1 MHTVVTVKNTIS
13 PSIARSV
20 LSIIKRR
27 FLVKVKNQ
35 PFLRDTIIEVNLDN
49 IAYNMRK
56 IKEII
61 GNDVFVA
68 AVVKAN
74 GYGHGAVD
82 IAPTIMENGAEY
94 LAVATLTEALELR
107 KKYDDYKIFIMGY
120 TPDEYLEYVVNNN
133 ITQTIFSL
141 RQAKILNDFGKKYNK
156 KPVVHI
162 KYDTGFNRLGF
173 KDCMESIDEID
184 EIFKLENI
192 YIEGIFSHFA
202 LAGKSEDDKQYNK
215 FINAIELLERR
226 GRKFRYKHI
235 CDSISGIDYPDYRL
249 NMIRPGAII
258 YGLKSYKDERLVLKQ
273 AMTFKTKIY
282 HIKTLE
288 KGDGVSYDY
297 IWKAERKCVV
307 GTLPFGYA
315 DGYPRNL
322 RDKGTV
328 TIHGKKAPII
338 GVICMDQCMVDLT
351 DIPEACVGDEVIIYG
366 DGTNN
371 TLNIHQISQLA
382 GTNKN
387 EITCR
392 ITRRTPSVY
401 IKGGKVVKVL
411 NYLI

>member
-1 MHTVVTVKNTIS
+1 ME
-13 PSIARSV
+13 
-20 LSIIKRR
+20 
-27 FLVKVKNQ
+27 NQ
-35 PFLRDTIIEVNLDN
+35 PLLRDTIIEVNLDN
-49 IAYNMRK
+49 IAYNMKK
-56 IKEII
+56 IKEVV
-61 GNDVFVA
+61 GDDVFIA

-82 IAPTIMENGAEY
+82 IAPTIMENGGEY

-107 KKYDDYKIFIMGY
+107 KKYCDYKIFIMGY
-120 TPDEYLEYVVNNN
+120 TPDEYLEYVVNND

-141 RQAKILNDFGKKYNK
+141 KQAAILNDLGKKYNK
-156 KPVVHI
+156 KSVIHI

-173 KDCMESIDEID
+173 RDCQESIDEID

-202 LAGKSEDDKQYNK
+202 LAGRNEDDLQYNK
-215 FINAIELLERR
+215 FMSAVELIEQR
-226 GRKFRYKHI
+226 GRTFRFKHI
-235 CDSISGIDYPDYRL
+235 CDSISGIDYPEYRL

-258 YGLKSYKDERLVLKQ
+258 YGLKSYKDESISLKQ

-282 HIKTLE
+282 HIKALE
-288 KGDGVSYDY
+288 KGEGVSYDY
-297 IWKAERKCVV
+297 LWKADRKCVV

-322 RDKGTV
+322 RDKGIV

-351 DIPEACVGDEVIIYG
+351 DIPEACVGDEAIIYG
-366 DGTNN
+366 DGLNN
-371 TLNIHQISQLA
+371 TLNIHQISQIA

-392 ITRRTPSVY
+392 ITRRTPRVY
-401 IKGGKVVKVL
+401 IKDGKVVKVL
-411 NYLI
+411 NYLL